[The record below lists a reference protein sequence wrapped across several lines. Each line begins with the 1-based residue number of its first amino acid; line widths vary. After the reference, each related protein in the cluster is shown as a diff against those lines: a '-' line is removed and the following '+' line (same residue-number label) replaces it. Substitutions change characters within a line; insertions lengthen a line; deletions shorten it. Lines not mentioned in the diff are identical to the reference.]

1 MKDFTSKIHA
11 FGKALMMPISVI
23 AAAGIFLGVAAAMQN
38 PAITGD
44 AFASMQTPQIIISF
58 IRKVAGALFANL
70 PVFFAVAS
78 AIGLAKAEKP
88 TAAFAAVIGFI
99 AMHVGISATLAAKG
113 ITSQT
118 TTPEALQQAGMD
130 QTTAMMTSAEY
141 IDMLGIFTFNMSVL
155 GGVIA
160 GLLTVM
166 LHNRF
171 YTQQLPTA
179 ISFFGGRR
187 FVPIV
192 TVVVLPL
199 VGVLLAL
206 IWPTIGAGIAWV
218 GEFIG
223 KSGQYGAFLLGTC
236 ERLLIPTGLHH
247 ILNETV
253 RFTPIGGIATVDNQ
267 TIVGALNIF
276 NASLTHPGTI
286 PDDIVRGATRFLAQG
301 KIPVMMFGLPA
312 AALAIYHT
320 ARPEHKQRVKA
331 LVLAGALTSFT
342 TGITEPL
349 EFCFIF
355 VSPVLYI
362 LHALLTGLSFMLMSM
377 LHLMIG
383 NVQGGAI
390 DLVVFGILGG
400 AKTHWWWTL
409 ALGVIYAPLYYYGF
423 KWVIRRMNVETP
435 GREVEEQETA
445 PQAFSVDD
453 RTKVII
459 SGLGGENNIEEV
471 DCCFTRLRVRV
482 KDMKEV
488 VDQTLMST
496 GANGVNRV
504 SDHDVQV
511 IYGPQVEKIANE
523 VKVALGVA

>member
-1 MKDFTSKIHA
+1 MKQLTSQIHA

-23 AAAGIFLGVAAAMQN
+23 AAAGIFLGLAAAMQN
-38 PAITGD
+38 PAVTGD
-44 AFASMQTPQIIISF
+44 AFAQMQVPQIIIGF

-88 TAAFAAVIGFI
+88 TAAFAAVIGYI
-99 AMHVGISATLAAKG
+99 VMNVGISATLAAKG
-113 ITSQT
+113 ITAAT
-118 TTPEALQQAGMD
+118 TTPAALQQAGMD

-141 IDMLGIFTFNMSVL
+141 INMLGVFTYNMSVL

-160 GLLTVM
+160 GLITVA

-171 YTQQLPTA
+171 YMQQLPTA

-187 FVPIV
+187 FVPII
-192 TVVVLPL
+192 TVVCLPL
-199 VGVLLAL
+199 IGVLLAL
-206 IWPTIGAGIAWV
+206 IWPTIGNGIAWI
-218 GEFIG
+218 GQMIG
-223 KSGQYGAFLLGTC
+223 KSGQYGAFLLGAF
-236 ERLLIPTGLHH
+236 ERILIPTGLHH

-253 RFTPIGGIATVDNQ
+253 RFTPIGGMAVVDGQTV
-267 TIVGALNIF
+267 VGALNIF
-276 NASLTHPGTI
+276 NASLTHPGSI
-286 PDDIVRGATRFLAQG
+286 PDETLRTATQFLAQG

-331 LVLAGALTSFT
+331 LVMAGALTSFT

-355 VSPVLYI
+355 VSPVLYL
-362 LHALLTGLSFMLMSM
+362 LHAFLTGLSFMLMSM

-383 NVQGGAI
+383 NVQGGVI
-390 DLVVFGILGG
+390 DLVVFGMLGG

-409 ALGVIYAPLYYYGF
+409 ALGVIYAPIYYYAF
-423 KWVIRRMNVETP
+423 RLAITRMNVETP
-435 GREVEEQETA
+435 GRESEDEKPQQVTA
-445 PQAFSVDD
+445 DE
-453 RTKVII
+453 RTQVII
-459 SGLGGENNIEEV
+459 SGLGGQANIEDV

-482 KDMKEV
+482 KEMNQV

-504 SDHDVQV
+504 SEHDIQV

-523 VKVALGVA
+523 VKMALGVA

>member
-1 MKDFTSKIHA
+1 MKSLASQIHA

-23 AAAGIFLGVAAAMQN
+23 AAAGIFLGLAAAMQN

-44 AFASMQTPQIIISF
+44 AFANLQVPQLIIGF

-70 PVFFAVAS
+70 PLFFAVAS

-88 TAAFAAVIGFI
+88 TAAFAAVIGYI
-99 AMHVGISATLAAKG
+99 AMNVGISATLASKG
-113 ITSQT
+113 LTAAT
-118 TTPEALQQAGMD
+118 TTPEALQKTGMD
-130 QTTAMMTSAEY
+130 QTAAMMTSAEY
-141 IDMLGIFTFNMSVL
+141 IDMLGIFTYNMSVL

-160 GLLTVM
+160 GLITVL

-199 VGVLLAL
+199 IGVLLAL
-206 IWPTIGAGIAWV
+206 IWPTIGEGIAWV
-218 GEFIG
+218 GLMIG
-223 KSGQYGAFLLGTC
+223 KSGQYGAFLLGTS

-253 RFTPIGGIATVDNQ
+253 RFTPIGGMATVDGQ
-267 TIVGALNIF
+267 SIVGALNIF
-276 NASLTHPGTI
+276 NTSLTHPGAI
-286 PDDIVRGATRFLAQG
+286 PDETVRGATQFLAQG

-377 LHLMIG
+377 LQLMIG

-400 AKTHWWWTL
+400 SKTHWWWTI
-409 ALGVIYAPLYYYGF
+409 ALGVIYVPIYYYGF
-423 KWVIRRMNVETP
+423 RFVITRMRVETP
-435 GREVEEQETA
+435 GRESDEKQKPELVAADE
-445 PQAFSVDD
+445 

-459 SGLGGENNIEEV
+459 SGLGGEANIEDV

-482 KDMKEV
+482 KQMNEV
-488 VDQTLMST
+488 VDQTLLTT
-496 GANGVNRV
+496 GANGINRV
-504 SDHDVQV
+504 SEHDVQV
-511 IYGPQVEKIANE
+511 IYGPQVEKIAND
-523 VKVALGVA
+523 VKTALGVA

>member
-1 MKDFTSKIHA
+1 MKNLASQIHA

-23 AAAGIFLGVAAAMQN
+23 AAAGIFLGLAAAMQN

-44 AFASMQTPQIIISF
+44 AFANLQVPQLIIGF

-70 PVFFAVAS
+70 PLFFAVAS

-88 TAAFAAVIGFI
+88 TAAFAAVIGYI
-99 AMHVGISATLAAKG
+99 AINVGISSTLAAKG
-113 ITSQT
+113 LTAAT
-118 TTPEALQQAGMD
+118 TTPEALQKAGMD
-130 QTTAMMTSAEY
+130 QTAAMMTSAEY
-141 IDMLGIFTFNMSVL
+141 IDMLGIFTYNMSVL

-160 GLLTVM
+160 GLITVM

-199 VGVLLAL
+199 IGVMLAL
-206 IWPTIGAGIAWV
+206 IWPTIGEGIAWV
-218 GEFIG
+218 GLMIG
-223 KSGQYGAFLLGTC
+223 KSGQYGAFLLGTS

-253 RFTPIGGIATVDNQ
+253 RFTPIGGMATVDGQ
-267 TIVGALNIF
+267 SIVGALNIF
-276 NASLTHPGTI
+276 NTSLTHPGAI
-286 PDDIVRGATRFLAQG
+286 PDDTVRGATQFLAQG

-362 LHALLTGLSFMLMSM
+362 LHALLTGLSFMLMSI

-400 AKTHWWWTL
+400 SKTHWWWTI
-409 ALGVIYAPLYYYGF
+409 ALGVMYVPIYYYGF
-423 KWVIRRMNVETP
+423 RFVITRMRVETP
-435 GREVEEQETA
+435 GRESDEEQKPELVA
-445 PQAFSVDD
+445 ADE

-459 SGLGGENNIEEV
+459 SGLGGEANIEDV

-482 KDMKEV
+482 KQMNEV
-488 VDQTLMST
+488 VDQTLLTT
-496 GANGVNRV
+496 GANGINRV
-504 SDHDVQV
+504 SEHDVQV
-511 IYGPQVEKIANE
+511 IYGPQVEKIAND
-523 VKVALGVA
+523 VKSALGVA

>member
-1 MKDFTSKIHA
+1 MKNLASQIHA

-23 AAAGIFLGVAAAMQN
+23 AAAGIFLGLAAAMQN

-44 AFASMQTPQIIISF
+44 AFANMPLPQLIIGF

-70 PVFFAVAS
+70 PVFFAVAC
-78 AIGLAKAEKP
+78 AIGLAKAEKA
-88 TAAFAAVIGFI
+88 TAAFAAVIGYI
-99 AMHVGISATLAAKG
+99 AMNVGISSTLGAQGLTAT
-113 ITSQT
+113 S
-118 TTPEALQQAGMD
+118 TTPDALQQAGMD

-141 IDMLGIFTFNMSVL
+141 IEMLGIFTYNMSVL

-160 GLLTVM
+160 GLVTVL

-199 VGVLLAL
+199 IGVLLAL
-206 IWPTIGAGIAWV
+206 IWPTIGEGIAWV
-218 GEFIG
+218 GLMIG
-223 KSGQYGAFLLGTC
+223 KSGQYGAFLLGAC

-253 RFTPIGGIATVDNQ
+253 RFTPIGGMATVEGQ
-267 TIVGALNIF
+267 SVVGALNIF
-276 NASLTHPGTI
+276 NTSLTHPGAI
-286 PDDIVRGATRFLAQG
+286 PDDVIRSATQFLAQG

-312 AALAIYHT
+312 AALAMYHT

-331 LVLAGALTSFT
+331 LVLAGALTSFI

-362 LHALLTGLSFMLMSM
+362 LHAVLTGLSFMLMSM

-400 AKTHWWWTL
+400 SKTHWWWTL
-409 ALGVIYAPLYYYGF
+409 ALGVLYAPLYYYAF
-423 KWVIRRMNVETP
+423 RFIITRMRVETP
-435 GREVEEQETA
+435 GRESEEEA
-445 PQAFSVDD
+445 KPAVVAADE
-453 RTKVII
+453 RTQVII
-459 SGLGGENNIEEV
+459 SGLGGEANIEDV

-482 KDMKEV
+482 KEMKEV
-488 VDQTLMST
+488 VDQTLLTT

-523 VKVALGVA
+523 VKSALGVV

>member
-1 MKDFTSKIHA
+1 MKQLTSQIHA

-23 AAAGIFLGVAAAMQN
+23 AAAGIFLGLAAAMQN
-38 PAITGD
+38 PAVTGE
-44 AFASMQTPQIIISF
+44 AFAQMQVPQLIIGF

-88 TAAFAAVIGFI
+88 TAAFAAVIGYI
-99 AMHVGISATLAAKG
+99 VMNVGISATLAAKG
-113 ITSQT
+113 ITAAT
-118 TTPEALQQAGMD
+118 TTPAALQQAGMD

-141 IDMLGIFTFNMSVL
+141 INMLGVFTYNMSVL

-160 GLLTVM
+160 GLITVA

-192 TVVVLPL
+192 TVVCLPL
-199 VGVLLAL
+199 IGVLLAL
-206 IWPTIGAGIAWV
+206 VWPTIGQGIAWI
-218 GEFIG
+218 GQMIG
-223 KSGQYGAFLLGTC
+223 KSGQYGPFLLGAF
-236 ERLLIPTGLHH
+236 ERILIPTGLHH

-253 RFTPIGGIATVDNQ
+253 RFTPIGGMAVVDGQTV
-267 TIVGALNIF
+267 VGALNIF
-276 NASLTHPGTI
+276 NASLTHPGSI
-286 PDDIVRGATRFLAQG
+286 PDETLRTATQFLAQG

-331 LVLAGALTSFT
+331 LVMAGALTSFT

-355 VSPVLYI
+355 VSPVLYL
-362 LHALLTGLSFMLMSM
+362 LHAFLTGLSFMLMSM

-383 NVQGGAI
+383 NVQGGVI
-390 DLVVFGILGG
+390 DLVVFGMLGG

-409 ALGVIYAPLYYYGF
+409 ALGVIYAPIYYYAF
-423 KWVIRRMNVETP
+423 RLVITRMHVETP
-435 GREVEEQETA
+435 GRESEEEKPQQVTA
-445 PQAFSVDD
+445 DE
-453 RTKVII
+453 RTQVII
-459 SGLGGENNIEEV
+459 SGLGGQANIEDV

-482 KDMKEV
+482 KEMNQV

-504 SDHDVQV
+504 SEHDIQV

-523 VKVALGVA
+523 VKMALGVA

>member
-1 MKDFTSKIHA
+1 MKQLTSQIHA

-23 AAAGIFLGVAAAMQN
+23 AAAGIFLGLAAAMQN
-38 PAITGD
+38 PAVTGD
-44 AFASMQTPQIIISF
+44 AFAQMQVPQLIIGF

-88 TAAFAAVIGFI
+88 TAAFAAVIGYI
-99 AMHVGISATLAAKG
+99 VMNVGISATLAAKG
-113 ITSQT
+113 ITAAT
-118 TTPEALQQAGMD
+118 TTPAALQQAGMD

-141 IDMLGIFTFNMSVL
+141 INMLGVFTYNMSVL

-160 GLLTVM
+160 GLVTVA

-192 TVVVLPL
+192 TVICLPL
-199 VGVLLAL
+199 IGVLLAL
-206 IWPTIGAGIAWV
+206 IWPTIGDGIAWI
-218 GEFIG
+218 GQMIG
-223 KSGQYGAFLLGTC
+223 KSGQYGAFLLGAF
-236 ERLLIPTGLHH
+236 ERILIPTGLHH

-253 RFTPIGGIATVDNQ
+253 RFTPIGGMAVVDGQTV
-267 TIVGALNIF
+267 VGALNIF
-276 NASLTHPGTI
+276 NASLTHPGSI
-286 PDDIVRGATRFLAQG
+286 PDETLRTATQFLAQG

-331 LVLAGALTSFT
+331 LVMAGALTSFT

-355 VSPVLYI
+355 VSPVLYL
-362 LHALLTGLSFMLMSM
+362 LHAFLTGLSFMLMSM

-383 NVQGGAI
+383 NVQGGVI
-390 DLVVFGILGG
+390 DLVVFGMLGG

-409 ALGVIYAPLYYYGF
+409 ALGVIYAPIYYYAF
-423 KWVIRRMNVETP
+423 RLVITRMNVEMP
-435 GREVEEQETA
+435 GRESEDEK
-445 PQAFSVDD
+445 PQQVAADE
-453 RTKVII
+453 RTQVII
-459 SGLGGENNIEEV
+459 SGLGGQANIEDV

-482 KDMKEV
+482 KEMNQV

-504 SDHDVQV
+504 SEHDIQV

-523 VKVALGVA
+523 VKMALGVA

>member
-1 MKDFTSKIHA
+1 MKQLTSQIHA

-23 AAAGIFLGVAAAMQN
+23 AAAGIFLGLAAALQN

-44 AFASMQTPQIIISF
+44 AFAQMQVPQLIIGF

-88 TAAFAAVIGFI
+88 TAAFAAVIGYI
-99 AMHVGISATLAAKG
+99 SMNVGISATLAAKG
-113 ITSQT
+113 LTAAT
-118 TTPEALQQAGMD
+118 TTPAALQQAGMD

-141 IDMLGIFTFNMSVL
+141 IQMLGIFTYNMSVL

-160 GLLTVM
+160 GLLTVL

-192 TVVVLPL
+192 TVVFLPL

-206 IWPTIGAGIAWV
+206 IWPTLGAGIAWV
-218 GEFIG
+218 GEMIG
-223 KSGQYGAFLLGTC
+223 KSGQYGAFLLGTA
-236 ERLLIPTGLHH
+236 ERILIPTGLHH

-253 RFTPIGGIATVDNQ
+253 RFTPIGGIATVDGQ
-267 TIVGALNIF
+267 MLVGALNIF
-276 NASLTHPGTI
+276 NASLTHPGSV
-286 PDDIVRGATRFLAQG
+286 PDDVLRNATQFLAQG

-331 LVLAGALTSFT
+331 LMMAGALTSFT

-355 VSPVLYI
+355 VSPVLYL

-383 NVQGGAI
+383 NVQGGII

-400 AKTHWWWTL
+400 SKTHWWWTL
-409 ALGVIYAPLYYYGF
+409 VLGVIYAPLYYYAF
-423 KWVIRRMNVETP
+423 RFIITRMGVETP
-435 GREVEEQETA
+435 GRESEDEK
-445 PQAFSVDD
+445 PQQVAADE

-459 SGLGGENNIEEV
+459 SGLGGEANIEDV

-488 VDQTLMST
+488 VDQTLLTT
-496 GANGVNRV
+496 GANGINRV
-504 SDHDVQV
+504 SEHDIQV

-523 VKVALGVA
+523 VKSALGVA

>member
-1 MKDFTSKIHA
+1 MKKLTSQIHA

-23 AAAGIFLGVAAAMQN
+23 AAAGIFLGLAAAMQN
-38 PAITGD
+38 PAVTGD
-44 AFASMQTPQIIISF
+44 AFAQMQVPQLIIGF

-88 TAAFAAVIGFI
+88 TAAFAAVIGYI
-99 AMHVGISATLAAKG
+99 VMNVGISATLAAKG
-113 ITSQT
+113 ITAAT
-118 TTPEALQQAGMD
+118 TTPAALQQAGMD

-141 IDMLGIFTFNMSVL
+141 INMLGVFTYNMSVL

-160 GLLTVM
+160 GLVTVA

-192 TVVVLPL
+192 TVVCLPL
-199 VGVLLAL
+199 IGVLLAL
-206 IWPTIGAGIAWV
+206 IWPTIGDGIAWL
-218 GEFIG
+218 GQMIG
-223 KSGQYGAFLLGTC
+223 KSGQYGAFLLGAF
-236 ERLLIPTGLHH
+236 ERILIPTGLHH

-253 RFTPIGGIATVDNQ
+253 RFTPIGGMAVVDGQTV
-267 TIVGALNIF
+267 VGALNIF
-276 NASLTHPGTI
+276 NASLTHPGSI
-286 PDDIVRGATRFLAQG
+286 PDETLRTATQFLAQG

-331 LVLAGALTSFT
+331 LVMAGALTSFT

-355 VSPVLYI
+355 VSPVLYL
-362 LHALLTGLSFMLMSM
+362 LHAFLTGLSFMLMSM

-383 NVQGGAI
+383 NVQGGVI
-390 DLVVFGILGG
+390 DLVVFGMLGG

-409 ALGVIYAPLYYYGF
+409 ALGVIYAPIYYYAF
-423 KWVIRRMNVETP
+423 RLVITRRNVETP
-435 GREVEEQETA
+435 GRESEDEK
-445 PQAFSVDD
+445 PQQVAADE
-453 RTKVII
+453 RTQVII
-459 SGLGGENNIEEV
+459 SGLGGQANIEDV

-482 KDMKEV
+482 KEMNQV

-504 SDHDVQV
+504 SEHDIQV

-523 VKVALGVA
+523 VKMALGVA

>member
-1 MKDFTSKIHA
+1 MKQLTSQIHA

-23 AAAGIFLGVAAAMQN
+23 AAAGIFLGLAAAMQN
-38 PAITGD
+38 PAVTGD
-44 AFASMQTPQIIISF
+44 AFAQMQVPQLIIGF

-88 TAAFAAVIGFI
+88 TAAFAAVIGYI
-99 AMHVGISATLAAKG
+99 VMNVGISATLAAKG
-113 ITSQT
+113 ITAAT
-118 TTPEALQQAGMD
+118 TTPAALQQAGMD

-141 IDMLGIFTFNMSVL
+141 INMLGVFTYNMSVL

-160 GLLTVM
+160 GLVTVA

-192 TVVVLPL
+192 TVVCLPL
-199 VGVLLAL
+199 IGVLLAL
-206 IWPTIGAGIAWV
+206 VWPTIGDGIAWI
-218 GEFIG
+218 GQMIG
-223 KSGQYGAFLLGTC
+223 KSGQYGAFLLGAF
-236 ERLLIPTGLHH
+236 ERILIPTGLHH

-253 RFTPIGGIATVDNQ
+253 RFTPIGGMAVVDGQTV
-267 TIVGALNIF
+267 VGALNIF
-276 NASLTHPGTI
+276 NASLTHPGSI
-286 PDDIVRGATRFLAQG
+286 PDETLRTATQFLAQG

-331 LVLAGALTSFT
+331 LVMAGALTSFT

-355 VSPVLYI
+355 VSPVLYL
-362 LHALLTGLSFMLMSM
+362 LHAFLTGLSFMLMSM

-383 NVQGGAI
+383 NVQGGVI
-390 DLVVFGILGG
+390 DLVVFGMLGG

-409 ALGVIYAPLYYYGF
+409 ALGVIYAPIYYYAF
-423 KWVIRRMNVETP
+423 RLVITRMSVETP
-435 GREVEEQETA
+435 GRESEDEK
-445 PQAFSVDD
+445 PQQVAADE
-453 RTKVII
+453 RTQVII
-459 SGLGGENNIEEV
+459 SGLGGQANIEDV

-482 KDMKEV
+482 KEMNQV

-504 SDHDVQV
+504 SEHDIQV

-523 VKVALGVA
+523 VKMALGVA

>member
-1 MKDFTSKIHA
+1 MKQLTSQIHA

-23 AAAGIFLGVAAAMQN
+23 AAAGIFLGLAAAMQN
-38 PAITGD
+38 PAVTGD
-44 AFASMQTPQIIISF
+44 AFAQMQVPQLIIGF

-88 TAAFAAVIGFI
+88 TAAFAAVIGYI
-99 AMHVGISATLAAKG
+99 VMNVGISATLAAKG
-113 ITSQT
+113 ITAAT
-118 TTPEALQQAGMD
+118 TTPAALQQAGMD

-141 IDMLGIFTFNMSVL
+141 INMLGVFTYNMSVL

-160 GLLTVM
+160 GLVTVA

-192 TVVVLPL
+192 TVICLPL
-199 VGVLLAL
+199 IGVLLAL
-206 IWPTIGAGIAWV
+206 IWPTIGDGIAWI
-218 GEFIG
+218 GQMIG
-223 KSGQYGAFLLGTC
+223 KSGQYGAFLLGAF
-236 ERLLIPTGLHH
+236 ERILIPTGLHH

-253 RFTPIGGIATVDNQ
+253 RFTPIGGMAVVDGQTV
-267 TIVGALNIF
+267 VGALNIF
-276 NASLTHPGTI
+276 NASLTHPGSI
-286 PDDIVRGATRFLAQG
+286 PDETLRTATQFLAQG

-331 LVLAGALTSFT
+331 LVMAGALTSFT

-355 VSPVLYI
+355 VSPVLYL
-362 LHALLTGLSFMLMSM
+362 LHAFLTGLSFMLMSM

-383 NVQGGAI
+383 NVQGGVI
-390 DLVVFGILGG
+390 DLVVFGMLGG
-400 AKTHWWWTL
+400 AKPT
-409 ALGVIYAPLYYYGF
+409 GG
-423 KWVIRRMNVETP
+423 
-435 GREVEEQETA
+435 GRWRWA
-445 PQAFSVDD
+445 
-453 RTKVII
+453 
-459 SGLGGENNIEEV
+459 
-471 DCCFTRLRVRV
+471 
-482 KDMKEV
+482 
-488 VDQTLMST
+488 
-496 GANGVNRV
+496 
-504 SDHDVQV
+504 
-511 IYGPQVEKIANE
+511 
-523 VKVALGVA
+523 

>member
-1 MKDFTSKIHA
+1 MKQLTSQIHA

-23 AAAGIFLGVAAAMQN
+23 AAAGIFLGLAAAMQN
-38 PAITGD
+38 PAVTGE
-44 AFASMQTPQIIISF
+44 AFVQMAVPQVIIGF
-58 IRKVAGALFANL
+58 IRKIAGALFTNL
-70 PVFFAVAS
+70 PLFFAVAS

-88 TAAFAAVIGFI
+88 TAAFAAVIGYI
-99 AMHVGISATLAAKG
+99 VMNVGISATLAAKG
-113 ITSQT
+113 ITAAT
-118 TTPEALQQAGMD
+118 TTPAALQQAGMD

-141 IDMLGIFTFNMSVL
+141 ISMLGVFTYNMSVL

-160 GLLTVM
+160 GLITVA

-192 TVVVLPL
+192 TVVCLPL

-206 IWPTIGAGIAWV
+206 VWPTIGQGIAWI
-218 GEFIG
+218 GAMIG
-223 KSGQYGAFLLGTC
+223 KSGQYGAFLLGAF
-236 ERLLIPTGLHH
+236 ERILIPTGLHH

-253 RFTPIGGIATVDNQ
+253 RFTPIGGMAVVDGQ

-276 NASLTHPGTI
+276 NASLTHPGSI
-286 PDDIVRGATRFLAQG
+286 PDATLRTATQFLAQG

-331 LVLAGALTSFT
+331 LVMAGALTSFT

-355 VSPVLYI
+355 VSPVLYL
-362 LHALLTGLSFMLMSM
+362 LHAFLTGLSFMLMSM

-383 NVQGGAI
+383 NVQGGVI
-390 DLVVFGILGG
+390 DLVVFGMLGG

-409 ALGVIYAPLYYYGF
+409 ALGAVYAPLYYYAF
-423 KWVIRRMNVETP
+423 RLVITRMHVETP
-435 GREVEEQETA
+435 GRESEEEK
-445 PQAFSVDD
+445 PQQVAADE
-453 RTKVII
+453 RTQVII
-459 SGLGGENNIEEV
+459 SGLGGQANIEDV

-482 KDMKEV
+482 REMNQV

-504 SDHDVQV
+504 SEHDVQV
-511 IYGPQVEKIANE
+511 IYGPQVEKVASE
-523 VKVALGVA
+523 VKRALGVA

>member
-1 MKDFTSKIHA
+1 MKQLTSQIHA

-23 AAAGIFLGVAAAMQN
+23 AAAGIFLGLAAAMQN
-38 PAITGD
+38 PAVTGE
-44 AFASMQTPQIIISF
+44 AFAQMQVPQLIIGF

-88 TAAFAAVIGFI
+88 TAAFAAVIGYI
-99 AMHVGISATLAAKG
+99 VMNVGISATLAAKG
-113 ITSQT
+113 ITAAT
-118 TTPEALQQAGMD
+118 TTPAALQQAGMD

-141 IDMLGIFTFNMSVL
+141 INMLGVFTYNMSVL

-160 GLLTVM
+160 GLITVV

-192 TVVVLPL
+192 TVVCLPL

-206 IWPTIGAGIAWV
+206 IWPTIGDGIAWI
-218 GEFIG
+218 GQMIG
-223 KSGQYGAFLLGTC
+223 KSGQYGAFLLGAF
-236 ERLLIPTGLHH
+236 ERILIPTGLHH

-253 RFTPIGGIATVDNQ
+253 RFTPIGGMAVVDGQTV
-267 TIVGALNIF
+267 VGALNIF
-276 NASLTHPGTI
+276 NASLTHPGSI
-286 PDDIVRGATRFLAQG
+286 PDETLRTATQFLAQG

-331 LVLAGALTSFT
+331 LVMAGALTSFT

-355 VSPVLYI
+355 VSPVLYL
-362 LHALLTGLSFMLMSM
+362 LHAFLTGLSFMLMSM

-383 NVQGGAI
+383 NVQGGVI
-390 DLVVFGILGG
+390 DLVVFGMLGG

-409 ALGVIYAPLYYYGF
+409 ALGVIYAPIYYYAF
-423 KWVIRRMNVETP
+423 RLVITRMHVETP
-435 GREVEEQETA
+435 GRESEEEK
-445 PQAFSVDD
+445 PQQVAADE
-453 RTKVII
+453 RTQVII
-459 SGLGGENNIEEV
+459 SGLGGQANIEDV

-482 KDMKEV
+482 KEMNQV

-504 SDHDVQV
+504 SEHDIQV

-523 VKVALGVA
+523 VKMALGVA

>member
-1 MKDFTSKIHA
+1 MKQLTSQIHA

-23 AAAGIFLGVAAAMQN
+23 AAAGIFLGLAAAMQN
-38 PAITGD
+38 PAVTGE
-44 AFASMQTPQIIISF
+44 AFAQMQVPQLIIGF

-88 TAAFAAVIGFI
+88 TAAFAAVIGYI
-99 AMHVGISATLAAKG
+99 VMNVGISATLAAKG
-113 ITSQT
+113 ITAAT
-118 TTPEALQQAGMD
+118 TTPAALQQAGMD

-141 IDMLGIFTFNMSVL
+141 INMLGVFTYNMSVL

-160 GLLTVM
+160 GLITVV

-192 TVVVLPL
+192 TVVCLPL

-206 IWPTIGAGIAWV
+206 IWPTIGDGIAWI
-218 GEFIG
+218 GQMIG
-223 KSGQYGAFLLGTC
+223 KSGQYGAFLLGAF
-236 ERLLIPTGLHH
+236 ERILIPTGLHH

-253 RFTPIGGIATVDNQ
+253 RFTPIGGMAVVDGQTV
-267 TIVGALNIF
+267 VGALNIF
-276 NASLTHPGTI
+276 NASLTHPGSI
-286 PDDIVRGATRFLAQG
+286 PDETLRTATQFLAQG

-331 LVLAGALTSFT
+331 LVMAGALTSFT

-355 VSPVLYI
+355 VSPVLYL
-362 LHALLTGLSFMLMSM
+362 LHAFLTGLSFMLMSM

-383 NVQGGAI
+383 NVQGGVI
-390 DLVVFGILGG
+390 DLVVFGMLGG
-400 AKTHWWWTL
+400 AKTYWWWTL
-409 ALGVIYAPLYYYGF
+409 ALGAIYAPIYYYAF
-423 KWVIRRMNVETP
+423 RLVITRMHVETP
-435 GREVEEQETA
+435 GRESEEEK
-445 PQAFSVDD
+445 PQQVAADE
-453 RTKVII
+453 RTQVII
-459 SGLGGENNIEEV
+459 SGLGGQANIEDV

-482 KDMKEV
+482 KEMNQV

-496 GANGVNRV
+496 GAKGVNRV
-504 SDHDVQV
+504 SEHDIQV

-523 VKVALGVA
+523 VKMALGVA